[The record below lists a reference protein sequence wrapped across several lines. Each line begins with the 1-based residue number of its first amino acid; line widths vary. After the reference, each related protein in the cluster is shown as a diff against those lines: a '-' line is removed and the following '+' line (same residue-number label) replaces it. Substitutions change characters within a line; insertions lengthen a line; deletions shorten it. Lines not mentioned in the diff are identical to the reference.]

1 MNKHAGMAE
10 NILQPLTIAQNPAP
24 QSVSAPHSEKI
35 TGQSSL
41 AIGSIKASKVPDVTR
56 ILVPHTA
63 FAEASGRIER
73 CFELA
78 VDATEPVC
86 IALIGESRTGKSRV
100 LETCCLNH
108 PSRRLDDGMFVPIV
122 RVKVQSKPT
131 VKGLCELLLDAL
143 GAPDSHRGTEQ
154 EKTRR
159 LKVLWKKTQSRM
171 LMVDEFQHFVD
182 KTTWL
187 VQHHVADWL
196 KIFVDDL
203 HCTLVVAG
211 LPSCKAVIDQ
221 NEQLAGRFL
230 APIEMPRF
238 SWGNIEERR
247 EFKAI
252 LRTFHE
258 ALRADFDLPQ
268 FHLDEMAF
276 RWYCATGGLIGYL
289 TKILRLV
296 VSEAVADKRK
306 QITLIDLDQAHIRA
320 VWTTSLTDAP
330 RPFRD
335 DFRAVETAELIERVA
350 LVGTAGIPPVTSR
363 KILRN
368 RSRNTASQVL
378 VAK

>member
-1 MNKHAGMAE
+1 
-10 NILQPLTIAQNPAP
+10 
-24 QSVSAPHSEKI
+24 
-35 TGQSSL
+35 
-41 AIGSIKASKVPDVTR
+41 
-56 ILVPHTA
+56 
-63 FAEASGRIER
+63 
-73 CFELA
+73 
-78 VDATEPVC
+78 
-86 IALIGESRTGKSRV
+86 
-100 LETCCLNH
+100 
-108 PSRRLDDGMFVPIV
+108 
-122 RVKVQSKPT
+122 
-131 VKGLCELLLDAL
+131 
-143 GAPDSHRGTEQ
+143 
-154 EKTRR
+154 
-159 LKVLWKKTQSRM
+159 M

-238 SWGNIEERR
+238 CWGNIEERR

-320 VWTTSLTDAP
+320 VWTTSLPDAP

-335 DFRAVETAELIERVA
+335 DFRTVETAELIERVA
-350 LVGTAGIPPVTSR
+350 LVGTAGIPPVTSTR
-363 KILRN
+363 ILRN

>member
-1 MNKHAGMAE
+1 MHSNLSTGIPLAG
-10 NILQPLTIAQNPAP
+10 
-24 QSVSAPHSEKI
+24 
-35 TGQSSL
+35 
-41 AIGSIKASKVPDVTR
+41 KVADVTN
-56 ILVPHTA
+56 ILVPHSA
-63 FAEASGRIER
+63 FAEASSRIER

-78 VDATEPVC
+78 GDATEPVC
-86 IALIGESRTGKSRV
+86 IAVIGESRTGKSRV

-108 PSRRLDDGMFVPIV
+108 PSERLEDGLYVPIV

-143 GAPDSHRGTEQ
+143 GAPDSARGTEQ

-159 LKVLWKKTQSRM
+159 LKVLWKNTQSRM
-171 LMVDEFQHFVD
+171 LMIDEFQHFVD

-187 VQHHVADWL
+187 IQHHVADWL

-203 HCTLVVAG
+203 HCALVVAG

-238 SWGNIEERR
+238 SWENIEQRG

-258 ALRADFDLPQ
+258 ALRSDFDLPQ
-268 FHLDEMAF
+268 FHPDEIAF

-296 VSEAVADKRK
+296 VSEAVAEKRK
-306 QITLIDLDQAHIRA
+306 KITMADLDQAHLRA
-320 VWTTSLTDAP
+320 VWTTSLHDVP
-330 RPFRD
+330 RPFTG
-335 DFRAVETAELIERVA
+335 DFQAIETADLIQRVG
-350 LVGTAGIPPVTSR
+350 LVGTATMPAPTLKRSSR
-363 KILRN
+363 
-368 RSRNTASQVL
+368 RSRSVASQVL
-378 VAK
+378 VAR